1 MIIGDPSYFPEKCV
15 VTEKVVRLIAILSH
29 PISPGG
35 EASCQIILP
44 QAQIQRENDIYVF
57 CVSSSHCGTMQ
68 SMLQSLYNICHQ
80 TSAHLCLLCLVQPL
94 RYDAIYASVT

>member
-57 CVSSSHCGTMQ
+57 CVSSSHCGT
-68 SMLQSLYNICHQ
+68 SCVHS
-80 TSAHLCLLCLVQPL
+80 T
-94 RYDAIYASVT
+94 